1 MEFTTQNFKILN
13 QKLLSRSKKLPLHSE
28 EVVSISQKL
37 DYFVVQA
44 LKRQL
49 EKKSITLKIGL

>member
-37 DYFVVQA
+37 DHFVVQA
-44 LKRQL
+44 MKRQL
-49 EKKSITLKIGL
+49 EKTNS

>member
-13 QKLLSRSKKLPLHSE
+13 QKLLSISKNLPLHSE

-37 DYFVVQA
+37 DHFIVQA
-44 LKRQL
+44 MQRQL
-49 EKKSITLKIGL
+49 DKKSINS